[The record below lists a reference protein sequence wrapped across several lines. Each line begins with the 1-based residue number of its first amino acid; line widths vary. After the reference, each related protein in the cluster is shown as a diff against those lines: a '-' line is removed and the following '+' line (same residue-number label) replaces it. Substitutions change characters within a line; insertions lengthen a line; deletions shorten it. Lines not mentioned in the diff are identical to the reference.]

1 MSAANYKN
9 PCSTLP
15 FLLEYIKRYKK
26 SMKSKYSES
35 NFVTKKEANGLSIG
49 RYKKKY
55 RASNL
60 SQKKRQMVSVNEDI
74 RKANSKSNLSQ
85 KKR

>member
-1 MSAANYKN
+1 
-9 PCSTLP
+9 
-15 FLLEYIKRYKK
+15 
-26 SMKSKYSES
+26 MKSTYSES
-35 NFVTKKEANGLSIG
+35 NFVTKKEANGLSIGRYKISIG

-74 RKANSKSNLSQ
+74 RKANSK
-85 KKR
+85 

>member
-1 MSAANYKN
+1 
-9 PCSTLP
+9 
-15 FLLEYIKRYKK
+15 
-26 SMKSKYSES
+26 MKYKYSES

-74 RKANSKSNLSQ
+74 RKANSK
-85 KKR
+85 

>member
-1 MSAANYKN
+1 MGSAASWG
-9 PCSTLP
+9 CSP
-15 FLLEYIKRYKK
+15 PGVFAMWKYI
-26 SMKSKYSES
+26 ES

-74 RKANSKSNLSQ
+74 RKANSK
-85 KKR
+85 